1 MYFFPDLIYF
11 PTTWFKPGCL
21 MKVHLRSDR
30 MLPLVIAIAVF
41 TSGPVSAQ
49 SAPPHSAP
57 ADWGPISINLEEY
70 DYPYPVEYMN
80 FSVYGK
86 NVRIAYMDV
95 APTGPANG
103 RTVIFHHGGYYYS
116 WYWEDQIRALSE
128 KGYRVIAKDRL
139 GWGKSS
145 KPDIPYSINLW
156 ASNTARLMDHLGIEQ
171 AALVGHSIGGQM
183 VTRFAFLFPDRIT
196 HLVTVNQV
204 GLTDRRGG
212 RGFEP
217 LTGEVD
223 ANPDMDA
230 VYASLLRWAEENYVK
245 WSPDY
250 LEHMRIRYGQRLSG
264 DWPRMAYISRLTGHM
279 RSMDTVVNDW
289 RHIETPTL
297 ILGGQEDYPTYAE
310 EARHAASIFP
320 NGEAVLIP
328 NVGHNP
334 HEEAPDRVNAELI
347 RFLGT

>member
-1 MYFFPDLIYF
+1 M
-11 PTTWFKPGCL
+11 CL
-21 MKVHLRSDR
+21 GSNRS
-30 MLPLVIAIAVF
+30 LTLLAALAVVM
-41 TSGPVSAQ
+41 SNPALAQ
-49 SAPPHSAP
+49 SAPPGSAP
-57 ADWGPISINLEEY
+57 AGWGPISINLEEY
-70 DYPYPVEYMN
+70 DYPFPVQYMN

-86 NVRIAYMDV
+86 DVRLAYMDV

-103 RTVIFHHGGYYYS
+103 RTVIFHHGGYYYG
-116 WYWEDQIRALSE
+116 WYWKDQIRALSE
-128 KGYRVIAKDRL
+128 AGYRVIAKDRL

-156 ASNTARLMDHLGIEQ
+156 ASNTARLMDHLSIEQ

-183 VTRFAFLFPDRIT
+183 VTRFAFLFPERIT

-212 RGFEP
+212 RGFQP
-217 LTGEVD
+217 LTGDVD
-223 ANPDMDA
+223 ANPDMDD
-230 VYASLLRWAEENYVK
+230 VYASLLRWAERNYVT

-279 RSMDTVVNDW
+279 RGMDTVVNDW
-289 RHIETPTL
+289 QHIETPTL
-297 ILGGQEDYPTYAE
+297 ILGGEEDYPTYAE
-310 EARHAASIFP
+310 ESRRAASIFP
-320 NGEAVLIP
+320 NGEVFLIP

-334 HEEAPDRVNAELI
+334 HEEVPDVVSEKLI
-347 RFLGT
+347 SFFGS

>member
-1 MYFFPDLIYF
+1 M
-11 PTTWFKPGCL
+11 CL
-21 MKVHLRSDR
+21 LSYR
-30 MLPLVIAIAVF
+30 PLFLLAAIAASV
-41 TSGPVSAQ
+41 SGPVSAQ
-49 SAPPHSAP
+49 SAPPQSAP
-57 ADWGPISINLEEY
+57 AEWGPVSINLEEY

-86 NVRIAYMDV
+86 DVRIAYMDV

-116 WYWEDQIRALSE
+116 WYWENQIRALSE
-128 KGYRVIAKDRL
+128 EGYRVIAKDRL

-145 KPDIPYSINLW
+145 KPEIPYSINLW

-183 VTRFAFLFPDRIT
+183 VTRFAFLYPERIT

-204 GLTDRRGG
+204 GLTDSRNG

-217 LTGEVD
+217 LTGDIES
-223 ANPDMDA
+223 NPDMQE
-230 VYASLLRWAEENYVK
+230 VYGGLLRWADRNYVA
-245 WSPDY
+245 WRPEY

-289 RHIETPTL
+289 QHIETPTL

-310 EARHAASIFP
+310 EARNAASIFP
-320 NGEAVLIP
+320 DGRAILIP

-334 HEEAPDRVNAELI
+334 HEEAPDQLNAALI
-347 RFLGT
+347 SFLGQ

>member
-1 MYFFPDLIYF
+1 MSRRALGIAGAAGGRLALAGVLDAVGTGGTVDIGATAGLAVSRK
-11 PTTWFKPGCL
+11 WLAPGAGGTVPIIGAAL
-21 MKVHLRSDR
+21 SGIVARAGG
-30 MLPLVIAIAVF
+30 VIADLAGQAV
-41 TSGPVSAQ
+41 GVV
-49 SAPPHSAP
+49 
-57 ADWGPISINLEEY
+57 D
-70 DYPYPVEYMN
+70 
-80 FSVYGK
+80 
-86 NVRIAYMDV
+86 

-128 KGYRVIAKDRL
+128 VGYRVIAKDRL

-183 VTRFAFLFPDRIT
+183 VTRFAFLYPERIT

-212 RGFEP
+212 RGFQP

-223 ANPDMDA
+223 ANPDRDA
-230 VYASLLRWAEENYVK
+230 VYASLLRWADGNYVK
-245 WSPDY
+245 WRPDY

-264 DWPRMAYISRLTGHM
+264 DWPRMAYISRITGHM

-289 RHIETPTL
+289 HHIETPTL

-310 EARHAASIFP
+310 EARTAASTFP
-320 NGEAVLIP
+320 NGEVILIP

-347 RFLGT
+347 RFLGD

>member
-1 MYFFPDLIYF
+1 
-11 PTTWFKPGCL
+11 
-21 MKVHLRSDR
+21 
-30 MLPLVIAIAVF
+30 
-41 TSGPVSAQ
+41 
-49 SAPPHSAP
+49 
-57 ADWGPISINLEEY
+57 
-70 DYPYPVEYMN
+70 MN
-80 FSVYGK
+80 FSVYGED
-86 NVRIAYMDV
+86 VRIAYMDV

-103 RTVIFHHGGYYYS
+103 HTVIFHHGGYYYG

-128 KGYRVIAKDRL
+128 EGYRVIAKDRL

-145 KPDIPYSINLW
+145 KPEIPYSINLW
-156 ASNTARLMDHLGIEQ
+156 AANTARLMDHLGIEQ

-183 VTRFAFLFPDRIT
+183 VTRFAFLYPERIT

-212 RGFEP
+212 RGFKP

-230 VYASLLRWAEENYVK
+230 VYASLVKWAEKNYVK

-264 DWPRMAYISRLTGHM
+264 DWPRMAYISRLTGHV
-279 RSMDTVVNDW
+279 RGMDTVVNDW
-289 RHIETPTL
+289 QHIRTPTL

-310 EARHAASIFP
+310 ESRHAASIFP
-320 NGEAVLIP
+320 NGEVILIP

-334 HEEAPDRVNAELI
+334 HEEAPDIFNAELL
-347 RFLGT
+347 RFLGS

>member
-1 MYFFPDLIYF
+1 M
-11 PTTWFKPGCL
+11 C
-21 MKVHLRSDR
+21 LRSYR
-30 MLPLVIAIAVF
+30 SLFLLTAIAVF
-41 TSGPVSAQ
+41 TSSVVSAQ
-49 SAPPHSAP
+49 SGPPHSAP
-57 ADWGPISINLEEY
+57 ASWGPISINLEEY

-80 FSVYGK
+80 FSVYGED
-86 NVRIAYMDV
+86 VRIAYMDV

-128 KGYRVIAKDRL
+128 EGYRVIAKDRL

-145 KPDIPYSINLW
+145 KPEITYSINLW

-183 VTRFAFLFPDRIT
+183 VTRFAFLYPERIT
-196 HLVTVNQV
+196 HLVTVNQI

-212 RGFEP
+212 RGFQP
-217 LTGEVD
+217 LTGEID

-230 VYASLLRWAEENYVK
+230 FYASLMRWAEKNYVK

-279 RSMDTVVNDW
+279 RGMDTVVNDW
-289 RHIETPTL
+289 QHIKTPTL
-297 ILGGQEDYPTYAE
+297 ILGGQEDYPTFAE
-310 EARHAASIFP
+310 ESRHAASIFP
-320 NGEAVLIP
+320 NGEVILIP

-334 HEEAPDRVNAELI
+334 HEEVPDIFNAELI
-347 RFLGT
+347 RFLGS